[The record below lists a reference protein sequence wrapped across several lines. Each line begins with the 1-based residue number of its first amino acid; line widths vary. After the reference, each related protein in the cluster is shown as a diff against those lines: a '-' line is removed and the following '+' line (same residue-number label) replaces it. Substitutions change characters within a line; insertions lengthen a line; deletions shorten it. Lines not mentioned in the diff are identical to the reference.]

1 MENTASEKN
10 SMTHTVDSDRN
21 AVFTL
26 LATWRVVNM
35 ARPLKYTPGVRS
47 SAATA
52 KPAADQKNRNVPATM
67 SAVAFQNSAPNS
79 VRPLSKSVT

>member
-1 MENTASEKN
+1 
-10 SMTHTVDSDRN
+10 MTHTVDSDRN